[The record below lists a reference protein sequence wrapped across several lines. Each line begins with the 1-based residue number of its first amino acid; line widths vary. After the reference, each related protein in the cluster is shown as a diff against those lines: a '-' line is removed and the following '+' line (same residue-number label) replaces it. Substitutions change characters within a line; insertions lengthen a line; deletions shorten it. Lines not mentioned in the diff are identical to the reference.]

1 MPFPTQLLI
10 AEESVENASALLEIL
25 HFVGET
31 ADAGEVEKLKG
42 SLLTLLTQ
50 TQLQLG
56 QARRSIRNLYS
67 ITGRPGGSSTTG
79 PDENP

>member
-31 ADAGEVEKLKG
+31 ADASEAEKLKG

-67 ITGRPGGSSTTG
+67 TAAQPVGLSTTG
-79 PDENP
+79 SNENP